1 MTNGRCVG
9 PGLRLHS
16 TAPKC
21 RPVTSSSSSPSSS
34 PEPAA
39 TAPSAVKR
47 VLVLRYSQS
56 GQLDRVTD
64 QVVAPLRADPSI
76 ALHEEVL
83 RPLAPFPFPWPFLR
97 FFDAFPESAH
107 MKPQP
112 LAPLSLTGD
121 EDFDL
126 VILPYQVWFLA
137 PSQPVTA
144 FLKHP
149 VAARLL
155 AGKPVVTVI
164 ACRNMWLLAHEK
176 LKGML
181 GDVGAR
187 LIDNVVL
194 TDPGPTLATF
204 FTTPAWLI
212 WGRKRGFW
220 GMPDAGLSSEQ
231 IRGTARFGRALRD
244 ALHQGLE
251 RGTQPLLAGLGAVRA
266 DAKLLVSEKAG
277 TRSFY
282 LWGKLIMAAGA
293 PGAWQRKPLLL
304 LYVVFLIALIVT
316 VVPVSLTLQA
326 LLRPLFRGWLTK
338 MTAQFECPSGSATD
352 RTPLYDD

>member
-1 MTNGRCVG
+1 M
-9 PGLRLHS
+9 
-16 TAPKC
+16 
-21 RPVTSSSSSPSSS
+21 TSSLSSP
-34 PEPAA
+34 PIPAA
-39 TAPSAVKR
+39 ASRNVVKR

-56 GQLDRVTD
+56 GQLDQVTD
-64 QVVAPLRADPSI
+64 QIVAALRADPSI
-76 ALHEEVL
+76 GVHEETL
-83 RPLAPFPFPWPFLR
+83 RPLKPFPFPWPFLT

-107 MKPQP
+107 LKPPP
-112 LAPLSLTGD
+112 LAPLSLTGE

-126 VILPYQVWFLA
+126 VVLPYQVWFLA

-155 AGKPVVTVI
+155 RGKPVVTVI

-181 GDVGAR
+181 GDAGAR

-220 GMPDAGLSSEQ
+220 GMPDAGLSAAQ

-244 ALHQGLE
+244 ALHAGLE

-266 DAKLLVSEKAG
+266 DARLLISEKAG
-277 TRSFY
+277 TRSFH
-282 LWGKLIMAAGA
+282 LWGKLIMAAGG

-304 LYVVFLIALIVT
+304 LYVLFLIALIVS

-326 LLRPLFRGWLTK
+326 LLRPLLRGWLTK